1 MDGSWESRNRR
12 DKKECFQPTL
22 LGLSKY
28 YASLVKP
35 IICETLSFNQNYIFK
50 SDHNL
55 SKYGYERYCI
65 SDKNKSKLHI
75 RKLFTELPLVMYSTT
90 INLIPYDEISFPI

>member
-35 IICETLSFNQNYIFK
+35 IIRETLSFNRTTFSKVTTTYQNMDMKYIVLVITIGANYIIE
-50 SDHNL
+50 NRL
-55 SKYGYERYCI
+55 QNC
-65 SDKNKSKLHI
+65 L
-75 RKLFTELPLVMYSTT
+75 
-90 INLIPYDEISFPI
+90 

>member
-1 MDGSWESRNRR
+1 MDGLWESRKRR
-12 DKKECFQPTL
+12 DRKECFQPTL

-50 SDHNL
+50 SDDNI
-55 SKYGYERYCI
+55 SIYGYEIYCI
-65 SDKNKSKLHI
+65 SDKNRSKLHN
-75 RKLFTELPLVMYSTT
+75 RKSFTELPLIMYSTT
-90 INLIPYDEISFPI
+90 INSIP